1 MSNCNKLNNFSI
13 DENKVQETILSKN
26 NEATSEKVL
35 NISLNYLTFAR

>member
-13 DENKVQETILSKN
+13 DENKVYETILSKN

-35 NISLNYLTFAR
+35 NISLNYLLW